1 MGSPPILSEAHW
13 IWPLVFFPYEIEDSH
28 TRTFT
33 GRVVIGGMKSALARV
48 RLELRHDGLEV
59 RGRLSGRVHLRVERN
74 GIVSCEL
81 RGGSRPLVE
90 VRFSESDWSRFAK
103 LLVSGA
109 PAGARDRV
117 VLNVESPSTWKEQ
130 IDRLVGMA

>member
-1 MGSPPILSEAHW
+1 MGTDPILSEANW
-13 IWPLVFFPYEIEDSH
+13 IWPLVFFAYEIEDSH

-33 GRVVIGGMKSALARV
+33 GRTVIGGMKSALARV

-59 RGRLSGRVHLRVERN
+59 RGRLSGTVHLRVKPDA
-74 GIVSCEL
+74 IVSCEL
-81 RGGSRPLVE
+81 RGSSRPLVE
-90 VRFSESDWSRFAK
+90 IRFSQSEWSRFAR

-117 VLNVESPSTWKEQ
+117 VLNVDSPSTWKDQ
-130 IDRLVGMA
+130 IDRLIATT

>member
-33 GRVVIGGMKSALARV
+33 GRTVIGGMKSALARV
-48 RLELRHDGLEV
+48 RLDLREEGLIV
-59 RGRLSGRVHLRVERN
+59 SGRLTGAVHRTVKRSDL
-74 GIVSCEL
+74 VSCAL
-81 RGGSRPLVE
+81 QSGPRPLVE
-90 VRFSESDWSRFAK
+90 VRFAESEWSRFAR

-117 VLNVESPSTWKEQ
+117 VLNVRSPTGWKTQ
-130 IDRLVGMA
+130 IDRLIEMS

>member
-1 MGSPPILSEAHW
+1 MGGQPILSEAHW
-13 IWPLVFFPYEIEDSH
+13 VWPLVFLPYEIERSH

-33 GRVVIGGMKSALARV
+33 GRAVIGGMKSAMARV
-48 RLELRHDGLEV
+48 RLELRDDGLRV
-59 RGRLSGRVHLRVERN
+59 RGRVSGIVHLDVAAG
-74 GIVSCEL
+74 GITSCEL

-90 VRFSESDWSRFAK
+90 VRFSDSEWSRLAR

-117 VLNVESPSTWKEQ
+117 VLNVESPSVWKQQ
-130 IDRLVGMA
+130 IDQLIASR